1 MRTPPPFQVTLQ
13 RFGVWHG
20 AVRIASGLGA
30 AVIVAWVV
38 LQPRS
43 PSLWSLIAA
52 GCGVMAVLGLGASLA
67 RSQSSSLRWDGQ
79 AWHLGP
85 AESRGDEPLTGSL
98 AVALDFGSWMLLRFT
113 PDAPALSTSNLRAA
127 KPRQLWLPAQ
137 RSGLEAQWHALRCA
151 VHAPRHAAAADAPAE
166 F

>member
-20 AVRIASGLGA
+20 AVRIVSGLGA
-30 AVIVAWVV
+30 AVIVGWVV

-43 PSLWSLIAA
+43 PSLWTLIAA

-67 RSQSSSLRWDGQ
+67 RSQASSLRWDGM

-85 AESRGDEPLTGSL
+85 AESRGDEPQIGSL

-113 PDAPALSTSNLRAA
+113 ADAPVSASNQRATT
-127 KPRQLWLPAQ
+127 PRQLWLPAQ

-151 VHAPRHAAAADAPAE
+151 VHAPRHAAADAPAE